1 MRCGPTGVS
10 RWIGLAAGLVA
21 LSGCAATTP
30 HEGPLKMAE
39 TAIAHA
45 ERNDAPTLATDEL
58 ERAKSKLAQARRAVE
73 AEDYARA
80 KRLAEQAEL
89 DAELADLKARTARTR
104 QTLAEVRA
112 SVDALIDALRDERSH
127 ERAE

>member
-1 MRCGPTGVS
+1 
-10 RWIGLAAGLVA
+10 
-21 LSGCAATTP
+21 
-30 HEGPLKMAE
+30 MAE

-73 AEDYARA
+73 AEDYVRA